1 VTDDWTLE
9 AYRAYEAA
17 LREGDARLREADQRA
32 ADLQA
37 ALEEQRVAHLR
48 EIMDRVQDYNRLHFD
63 ILNGHAAQTI
73 TDRARFVSRDEFG
86 PFSTRVLEYI
96 ATAQG
101 TTRGSDKTVAYIVAT
116 IGVLTGVIGTFG
128 AVLATLGGG

>member
-1 VTDDWTLE
+1 MTDDWTLE

-37 ALEEQRVAHLR
+37 ALEEQRVAHVR
-48 EIMDRVQDYNRLHFD
+48 EVMDRVQDYNRLHFD

-73 TDRARFVSRDEFG
+73 ADRARFVSRDEFG

-96 ATAQG
+96 ARVQG
-101 TTRGSDKTVAYIVAT
+101 GERGSDKTWAYVVAAV
-116 IGVLTGVIGTFG
+116 GVLTGLVGTFI
-128 AVLATLGGG
+128 AIVANIGGG